1 MQCTEGGD
9 PQDAL
14 RLNFFQSVRTRQP
27 NQSPIELACKAM
39 VIIDLATRSLWGGGK
54 YEFDPKT
61 GAVHRV

>member
-1 MQCTEGGD
+1 
-9 PQDAL
+9 
-14 RLNFFQSVRTRQP
+14 TRQP